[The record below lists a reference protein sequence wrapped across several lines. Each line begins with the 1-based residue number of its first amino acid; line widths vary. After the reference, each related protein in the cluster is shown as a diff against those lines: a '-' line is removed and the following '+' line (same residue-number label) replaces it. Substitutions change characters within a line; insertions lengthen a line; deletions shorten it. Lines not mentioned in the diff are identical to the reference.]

1 MVASHRVLNIFLTRV
16 TAYTTT
22 NSDDATVTSGSGA
35 DITEIE
41 CDTHLDIVAEDALL
55 RAGFHKL
62 GEQDINNVLGR
73 ASPRGAIRENQY
85 EIDFQVWSRR

>member
-1 MVASHRVLNIFLTRV
+1 MVASHRVLNICLTRV

-22 NSDDATVTSGSGA
+22 NSDDAIVTSGSGA
-35 DITEIE
+35 NITEIE

-55 RAGFHKL
+55 REGFHKL
-62 GEQDINNVLGR
+62 GEPDINNVLGR